1 MLRILILLL
10 LITFTQTET
19 FCQAYRFF
27 NVNSG
32 LSSSR
37 INAIQQDYEG
47 YIWIATEDGLNRFDG
62 SSFHSYRNIPNDS
75 TSLPNNH
82 VRKIIEDTKHRLWV
96 ATMTGLCLYNR
107 DIDTFE
113 KIELRPANSNSSNA
127 QIYDIIE
134 DDKGQLWVSISEYGI
149 FATYSDIEN
158 ITCFQTSNSEICSN
172 QINCILED
180 SAGNIWFGSGEDGIS
195 IYDPSCGK
203 FTNYRSHDGSG
214 LGSNKISSL
223 CNDNLGRVWVAT
235 LTGGIFIYSHD
246 TKKFQ
251 PLDKIKEKEILKLMT
266 DKDGDIWISSYYNNL
281 KKYISAQDFV
291 IDIMLDIPEINTNE
305 SVIHALFQDRQN
317 NIWVG
322 LFQKGL
328 LLLSSEKQMFQNY
341 RFNPFLEGSIKE
353 GAIVPV
359 YCDSFGEIWI
369 GKDGGGLFRLDKDKH
384 ILQYFHNQKDNSKN
398 IIISL
403 FEDSNHDIWIGS
415 YLSGIMRFN
424 RRKDAID
431 LKIFSGNSPETLNS
445 PHVTDFK
452 EMADGKLWIAT
463 NGGGLNIYDPQ
474 SGTFDYIKK
483 SEAQTENN
491 QLIDNWCNVLFI
503 DKDSILWIGTYKG
516 LCNYDM
522 KNKKFMDYYKDELP
536 NEIVHTIEED
546 ALGNIWVGTQDGLAC
561 ISSQSN
567 QPTIR
572 SYGIKEGLPNSL
584 IHSIKKDNDGNLW
597 ITTGNGLS
605 MMEIGTNNFHNYTT
619 ANGLATSECNQKSLS
634 LSPFGEFVF
643 GTTQGFTTF
652 YPEKKGDYATEP
664 LKLTLND
671 LYIHNKP
678 VTISSE
684 KDAILKSTLDKTHHV
699 TLNNEQNSFSI
710 SFSAIEYTLP
720 ENINYE
726 VLLEGFDKKWHSVP
740 NKLVTY
746 TNLPPKNYTLRVRA
760 WRNNREKGLER
771 QINIRTLPSPWV
783 HPYMKSAYFLLIL
796 ITVTIIWR
804 HLNKIEKN
812 RREEKILQEKLQFFT
827 DISHEIRTPLTL
839 IMGPLSK
846 LISKSKDSTLL
857 PTYNRMYKHANRLLN
872 LVNQI
877 MDLRAIEFH
886 KKRIC
891 VKETNITQFISD
903 EKESFNSLAE
913 EKGLDFVFVS
923 EKEITG
929 YIDPNIISQI
939 LFNLISNAIKYTE
952 QGRVCVKI
960 GLLKQ
965 KNLFILIED
974 TGKGIS
980 KEMQEKIFERFFMIN
995 PKNTNKYLS
1004 SGIGLHLTN
1013 KIVQLHHGSIHL
1025 ESELEKGSTFTI
1037 ILPIDKESYAEEEI
1051 DKDNALPMSPHRPI
1065 HVQTNIPLTSKKGS
1079 HSQKILIVEDNKDIR
1094 SLISNELSE
1103 YYRIIEI
1110 DNGKDALRICMEEKP
1125 DLIISDILMSEM
1137 DGIELCKKIRNNET
1151 LRSTP
1156 VILVSA
1162 QTSNQ
1167 QQIEGIESGA
1177 DAYVTK
1183 PFDIEYLKALV
1194 RHFVHKP
1201 ATMIAE
1207 DKQDTNNSS
1216 IQSTISR
1223 NNTILQKMDTII
1235 KEHLDDTGFGVD
1247 MLCQELGFSRSHLNR
1262 KIKELTGSSP
1272 ASYIKQVRLQI
1283 AVNLLKRGD
1292 LSVSEIAYM
1301 TGFSSPSYFSQ
1312 AFREF
1317 YGMPPKEY
1325 ISYNSSN

>member
-1 MLRILILLL
+1 MFRILVLLL
-10 LITFTQTET
+10 LIILTQTDT
-19 FCQAYRFF
+19 FGQAYRFF
-27 NVNSG
+27 NVNAG

-37 INAIQQDYEG
+37 INAVQQDYEG

-62 SSFHSYRNIPNDS
+62 SSFHTYRNIPNDS

-82 VRKIIEDTKHRLWV
+82 VRQIIEDTKHRLWI
-96 ATMTGLCLYNR
+96 ATMTGLCLYDR
-107 DIDTFE
+107 DTDTFE
-113 KIELRPANSNSSNA
+113 KIELRPENCNSSNM

-134 DDKGQLWVSISEYGI
+134 DTKGQLWFSISEYGI
-149 FATYSDIEN
+149 FALYSDIEN
-158 ITCFQTSNSEICSN
+158 MQCFQSTNSEICSN

-180 SAGNIWFGSGEDGIS
+180 SKGNIWFGSGEDGIS

-203 FTNYRSHDGSG
+203 FINYQTNDGSG

-223 CNDNLGRVWVAT
+223 CNDSIGRVWVAT

-266 DKDGDIWISSYYNNL
+266 DKNGDIWISSYYNNL
-281 KKYISAQDFV
+281 KKYISTKDTV
-291 IDIMLDIPEINTNE
+291 VDLILDIPEINTNE
-305 SVIHALFQDRQN
+305 SVIHALFQDCQD

-384 ILQYFHNQKDNSKN
+384 ILQYFHSQKNNSEN
-398 IIISL
+398 IIVSL
-403 FEDSNHDIWIGS
+403 FEDSRHDIWIGT

-424 RRKDAID
+424 RRKNSID
-431 LKIFSGNSPETLNS
+431 LKISSGNSPKTLNS
-445 PHVTDFK
+445 HHVTDFK
-452 EMADGKLWIAT
+452 ETADGKLWIAT

-483 SEAQTENN
+483 SEAKTDNN

-522 KNKKFMDYYKDELP
+522 KNKKFMDYYKEELP

-546 ALGNIWVGTQDGLAC
+546 TLGNIWVGTQDGLVC
-561 ISSQSN
+561 IPPKSN
-567 QPTIR
+567 RSMIR

-584 IHSIKKDNDGNLW
+584 ILNIKKDNDGNLW

-605 MMEIGTNNFHNYTT
+605 MMEITTKNFHNYTT

-643 GTTQGFTTF
+643 GTTQGFTSF
-652 YPEKKGDYATEP
+652 YPEKKGQSVIEP
-664 LKLTLND
+664 LKLALND
-671 LYIHNKP
+671 LYIHNRP
-678 VTISSE
+678 VAISSE
-684 KDAILKSTLDKTHHV
+684 KDAILKSTLDKTRYI
-699 TLNNEQNSFSI
+699 TLNDKQNSFSI
-710 SFSAIEYTLP
+710 SFSAIEYMLP
-720 ENINYE
+720 ENVNYE
-726 VLLEGFDKKWHSVP
+726 VMLEGFDQKWHSAS

-746 TNLPPKNYTLRVRA
+746 TNLPPKNYVLRIKA

-771 QINIRTLPSPWV
+771 QINIRTLPSPWA
-783 HPYMKSAYFLLIL
+783 HPYMKSVYILLIL
-796 ITVTIIWR
+796 ITTTVIWR
-804 HLNKIEKN
+804 HLNKIAKN

-857 PTYNRMYKHANRLLN
+857 PTYNIMYKHANRLLN

-877 MDLRAIEFH
+877 MDLRAIEFN
-886 KKRIC
+886 KKRIL
-891 VKETNITQFISD
+891 VKETNITQFVSA

-913 EKGLDFVFVS
+913 EKGLDFVFIS
-923 EKEITG
+923 EGEITG
-929 YIDPNIISQI
+929 YIDQNIISQI

-995 PKNTNKYLS
+995 HENTNKYLS

-1013 KIVQLHHGSIHL
+1013 KIVQLHHGSIYL
-1025 ESELEKGSTFTI
+1025 ESELGKGSSFTI
-1037 ILPIDKESYAEEEI
+1037 ILPINKDSYAEEEI
-1051 DKDNALPMSPHRPI
+1051 DKESALPIVTHKPI
-1065 HVQTNIPLTSKKGS
+1065 HIQTDIPLTIKKGS
-1079 HSQKILIVEDNKDIR
+1079 HPQKILIVEDNKDIR
-1094 SLISNELSE
+1094 SLISTELSE
-1103 YYRIIEI
+1103 NYRIIEA

-1125 DLIISDILMSEM
+1125 DLVISDILMSEM

-1162 QTSNQ
+1162 RTSNLQ
-1167 QQIEGIESGA
+1167 QTEGIKSGA

-1194 RHFVHKP
+1194 CHFTHKP
-1201 ATMIAE
+1201 TTKTAE
-1207 DKQDTNNSS
+1207 EKQEPNDSS
-1216 IQSTISR
+1216 TQFAISR
-1223 NNTILQKMDTII
+1223 NNMILQKMDTII

-1247 MLCQELGFSRSHLNR
+1247 ILCQELGFSRSHLNR

-1283 AVNLLKRGD
+1283 AVNLLKKGD

-1317 YGMPPKEY
+1317 YGIPPKEY